1 MHFLCKCGYGI
12 HDSSDGLSYKGWIIA
27 DQDWDEFCHLT
38 DRKAELRCSENA
50 DMHEADAIDS
60 RLYAITERAMYQ
72 CPACGRVYIE
82 NLLDNMDKKQADK
95 IKGILNDEE
104 KTRQLMNNPQVQ
116 ALIRKL
122 TGDN

>member
-1 MHFLCKCGYGI
+1 MRDTDKEREIQQLV
-12 HDSSDGLSYKGWIIA
+12 SELS
-27 DQDWDEFCHLT
+27 
-38 DRKAELRCSENA
+38 RKLGKNPAAVKKNA
-50 DMHEADAIDS
+50 QS
-60 RLYAITERAMYQ
+60 
-72 CPACGRVYIE
+72 GNIE